1 MAKKKTKPKVQYSKQ
16 MCTRSWV
23 LMAVTVC
30 GCIAGEFILQWTG
43 RGSMYQVVAVVL
55 SLISFVTVFING
67 GYLTTVIFRDTSLN
81 KHGLTIADTGGTK
94 YIPKLDKTEG
104 V

>member
-1 MAKKKTKPKVQYSKQ
+1 MEKKKKKSKMQYSKQ

-30 GCIAGEFILQWTG
+30 GCIGGEFALQWTDKG
-43 RGSMYQVVAVVL
+43 TMHQVVTVVL

-67 GYLTTVIFRDTSLN
+67 GYITQNIFRDTSLN
-81 KHGLTIADTGGTK
+81 KHGLTISDTGETK
-94 YIPKLDKTEG
+94 YILKLEKTEG